1 MTVPTPGSPDG
12 VLVVDKPAGLSSH
25 DVVAAVRRAL
35 GGARVGHTGTLDP
48 IATGVLPLL
57 IGRATRLARYL
68 AGAHKS
74 YEADVRFGWATDTWD
89 SAGAPTG
96 PPRSAE
102 LDRGRL
108 EAALDA
114 FRGTFLQQ
122 PPAYSAKKVRGT
134 RAYAL
139 ARASREVELDPV
151 QVTVASLHL
160 DGLAG
165 DTAKLVLTV
174 SAGFYVRAF
183 AHDLGAA
190 LGVGAH
196 LAGLR
201 RTSSGEFDL
210 SQAVPFAALME
221 NLGAAAA
228 ALIPLGAVLT
238 HLPGCRVNGEGLRWV
253 HHGRDLE
260 PRLLIDAPP
269 AAPVGPLRLLDEEG
283 ALVALAVVREGSDAL
298 HPAVVLR

>member
-102 LDRGRL
+102 LDRARL

-139 ARASREVELDPV
+139 ARASREVQLDPV

-160 DGLAG
+160 DGLAE

-174 SAGFYVRAF
+174 SAGFYVRSF

-210 SQAVPFAALME
+210 SQAVSFAALMA
-221 NLGAAAA
+221 NRGVAAA

-283 ALVALAVVREGSDAL
+283 ALVALAVVREGSGAL

>member
-1 MTVPTPGSPDG
+1 MTAARPGSPDG

-57 IGRATRLARYL
+57 VGRATRLAPYL

-74 YEADVRFGWATDTWD
+74 YEADVRFGWSTDTCD

-96 PPRSAE
+96 SIRPVE
-102 LDRGRL
+102 LDRARL

-122 PPAYSAKKVRGT
+122 PPAYSAKKVHGT

-139 ARASREVELDPV
+139 ARASREVQLDAV

-165 DTAKLVLTV
+165 DTAKFVLTV

-221 NLGAAAA
+221 NRGAAAA

-283 ALVALAVVREGSDAL
+283 ALVALAVVREGSGAL

>member
-1 MTVPTPGSPDG
+1 
-12 VLVVDKPAGLSSH
+12 VDKPAGLSSH
-25 DVVAAVRRAL
+25 DVVAAVRRAR

-57 IGRATRLARYL
+57 VGRATRLARYL

-74 YEADVRFGWATDTWD
+74 YEADVRFGWSTDTCD
-89 SAGAPTG
+89 STGAPTG
-96 PPRSAE
+96 PTRPVE
-102 LDRGRL
+102 LDRAHL

-139 ARASREVELDPV
+139 ARASREVQLDPV

-160 DGLAG
+160 HGLAG

-201 RTSSGEFDL
+201 RTSSGEFNL

-221 NLGAAAA
+221 NRGAAAA

-238 HLPGCRVNGEGLRWV
+238 HLPGCRVNGEGLLWV

-260 PRLLIDAPP
+260 PRLLIDTPP

-283 ALVALAVVREGSDAL
+283 ALVALAVVREGSGAL

>member
-1 MTVPTPGSPDG
+1 MTATTPPSPDG

-35 GGARVGHTGTLDP
+35 RGARVGHTGTLDP

-57 IGRATRLARYL
+57 VGRATRLAPYF
-68 AGAHKS
+68 AGAQKS
-74 YEADVRFGWATDTWD
+74 YVADVRFGWSTDTCD

-96 PPRSAE
+96 PPQTAE
-102 LDRGRL
+102 LDGVRL
-108 EAALDA
+108 ETALDA

-139 ARASREVELDPV
+139 ARASREVRLEPV
-151 QVTVASLHL
+151 HVTVSSLRL
-160 DGLAG
+160 AGLAG

-174 SAGFYVRAF
+174 SAGFYVRAL

-196 LAGLR
+196 LAALR

-210 SQAVPFAALME
+210 SHAVPFAAVME
-221 NLGAAAA
+221 EPAAAVA
-228 ALIPLGAVLT
+228 ALMPPGAVLT
-238 HLPGCRVNGEGLRWV
+238 HLPGVRVNHEGLRWV
-253 HHGRDLE
+253 RHGRDLE
-260 PRLLIDAPP
+260 PRLLIDPPP
-269 AAPVGPLRLLDEEG
+269 AGPLGPLRLLDEEG
-283 ALVALAVVREGSDAL
+283 SLIALAVVREGSGAL

>member
-1 MTVPTPGSPDG
+1 
-12 VLVVDKPAGLSSH
+12 
-25 DVVAAVRRAL
+25 VAAVRRAL

-102 LDRGRL
+102 LDRARL

-139 ARASREVELDPV
+139 ARASREVQLDPV

-221 NLGAAAA
+221 NRGAAAA

-269 AAPVGPLRLLDEEG
+269 AAPVGPLRLLDQEG
-283 ALVALAVVREGSDAL
+283 ALVALAVVREGSGAL

>member
-1 MTVPTPGSPDG
+1 MTHTTSRSPDG
-12 VLVVDKPAGLSSH
+12 VLVVDKPGGLSSH
-25 DVVAAVRRAL
+25 DVVAAVRRTL

-48 IATGVLPLL
+48 LATGVLALL
-57 IGRATRLARYL
+57 VGRATRLAQYL

-74 YEADVRFGWATDTWD
+74 YDADVRFGWATDTCD
-89 SAGAPTG
+89 STGAPTG
-96 PPRSAE
+96 PPLSATV
-102 LDRGRL
+102 DRARL

-122 PPAYSAKKVRGT
+122 PPVYSAKKVRGT

-139 ARASREVELDPV
+139 ARASREAQLDPV
-151 QVTVASLHL
+151 TVTVSCLRL
-160 DGLAG
+160 DDLAD

-174 SAGFYVRAF
+174 SAGFYVRAL
-183 AHDLGAA
+183 ARDLGAA
-190 LGVGAH
+190 MGVGAH

-210 SQAVPFAALME
+210 SQAVAFATLMADP
-221 NLGAAAA
+221 GAAAA

-238 HLPGCRVNGEGLRWV
+238 HLPGCRVNGEGLQWV

-269 AAPVGPLRLLDEEG
+269 AAPAGPLRLLDEEG
-283 ALVALAVVREGSDAL
+283 ALVALAVVREGSGAL

>member
-1 MTVPTPGSPDG
+1 MTPTTPESPDG

-35 GGARVGHTGTLDP
+35 RGARVGHTGTLDP

-57 IGRATRLARYL
+57 VGRATRLARYL

-74 YEADVRFGWATDTWD
+74 YEADVRFGWFTDTYD

-96 PPRSAE
+96 PSQSAE
-102 LDRGRL
+102 LDRVRL

-114 FRGTFLQQ
+114 FRGTFFQQ

-139 ARASREVELDPV
+139 ARASREVQLEPV
-151 QVTVASLHL
+151 QVTVSSLRL
-160 DGLAG
+160 EGLVG

-174 SAGFYVRAF
+174 SAGFYVRAL
-183 AHDLGAA
+183 AHDLGAVM
-190 LGVGAH
+190 GVGAH

-201 RTSSGEFDL
+201 RTSSGEFHL
-210 SQAVPFAALME
+210 SQAVPFATLME
-221 NLGAAAA
+221 EPGAAAA
-228 ALIPLGAVLT
+228 GLIPLGAVLT

-253 HHGRDLE
+253 RHGRDLE

-269 AAPVGPLRLLDEEG
+269 AAPLGPLRLLDEGG
-283 ALVALAVVREGSDAL
+283 ALVALAVVREGSGAL